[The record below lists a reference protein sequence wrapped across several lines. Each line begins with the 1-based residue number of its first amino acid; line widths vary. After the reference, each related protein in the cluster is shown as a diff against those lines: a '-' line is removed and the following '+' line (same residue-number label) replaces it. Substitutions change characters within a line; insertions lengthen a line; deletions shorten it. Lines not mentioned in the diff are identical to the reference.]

1 MDAKPWSHLYSP
13 RAGEQ
18 RIGDSLAP
26 LGEAPFVLFGV
37 AEDLGVRANGGRP
50 GAADSPEGVL
60 RALLNIPCNDWVRGD
75 VLSWGGILDLRA
87 ASSVEAVDEAVHA
100 AVAPWMKAGMVP
112 LVVGGGHNN
121 AYPLLRAA
129 AEAAGAPVNALNLDP
144 HPDVRALE
152 GRHSGNGFSYA
163 REHGFLARY
172 AVLGLSEYAV
182 NAASLDR
189 LNATPGWA
197 FETLES
203 WAVRG
208 ETSWNAAMDRML
220 GHVHAGP
227 FGLEIDVD
235 GITGAPS
242 SAQTASGWSWLQ
254 ARELAYRAGQTGQT
268 AYVHLTELALNFASE
283 GERPGQ
289 SKAAAMLLLDFVRGT
304 QNLPW

>member
-1 MDAKPWSHLYSP
+1 MDDKTWSHLYTP

-18 RIGDSLAP
+18 RIGDALAP
-26 LGEAPFVLFGV
+26 LGEAPFVLFGI

-50 GAADSPEGVL
+50 GAANSPEAVL
-60 RALLNIPCNDWVRGD
+60 RALLNVPCNDWVRGSD
-75 VLSWGGILDLRA
+75 FAWGGILDLQG
-87 ASSVEAVDEAVHA
+87 ASSVDAIDAAVHA
-100 AVAPWMKAGMVP
+100 AVLPWIRSGAVP

-121 AYPLLRAA
+121 ALPLLWAA
-129 AEAAGAPVNALNLDP
+129 SEAHGKPIHALNLDP
-144 HPDVRALE
+144 HPDVRDLE

-163 REHGFLARY
+163 KERGYLERY

-182 NAASLDR
+182 NASSLER
-189 LNATPGWA
+189 LKSTKGWA
-197 FETLES
+197 FETFES

-208 ETSWNAAMDRML
+208 ETSWESALDRML
-220 GHVHAGP
+220 GHVQIGP

-254 ARELAYRAGQTGQT
+254 ARELAYRAGQTGHVT
-268 AYVHLTELALNFASE
+268 YVHLTELALGYATE
-283 GERPGQ
+283 DERPGQ
-289 SKAAAMLLLDFVRGT
+289 AKAAAMLLLDVVRGT

>member
-1 MDAKPWSHLYSP
+1 
-13 RAGEQ
+13 
-18 RIGDSLAP
+18 
-26 LGEAPFVLFGV
+26 
-37 AEDLGVRANGGRP
+37 
-50 GAADSPEGVL
+50 
-60 RALLNIPCNDWVRGD
+60 
-75 VLSWGGILDLRA
+75 LDLRSA
-87 ASSVEAVDEAVHA
+87 ASVEAVDEAVHA
-100 AVAPWMKAGMVP
+100 AVAPWMKAGLVP

-129 AEAAGAPVNALNLDP
+129 SEAAGAPVNALNLDP

-163 REHGFLARY
+163 REHGLLDRY

-182 NAASLDR
+182 NSASLDR
-189 LNATPGWA
+189 LNTTPGWTY
-197 FETLES
+197 ETLES

-208 ETSWNAAMDRML
+208 ETSWESAMDRML
-220 GHVHAGP
+220 GHVQKGR

-242 SAQTASGWSWLQ
+242 SAQTASGLTWLQ
-254 ARELAYRAGQTGQT
+254 ARELAYRAGQTGQVS
-268 AYVHLTELALNFASE
+268 YLHLTELALNYASE

-289 SKAAAMLLLDFVRGT
+289 AKAAAMLLLDFVRGT

>member
-18 RIGDSLAP
+18 RLGDALAP
-26 LGEAPFVLFGV
+26 LGHAPFVLLGA

-50 GAADSPEGVL
+50 GAAESPEGVF
-60 RALLNIPCNDWVRGD
+60 RALLNIPCNGWARGGE
-75 VLSWGGILDLRA
+75 LSWGGILDLRSA
-87 ASSVEAVDEAVHA
+87 ASVEAVDEAVHA
-100 AVAPWMKAGMVP
+100 AVAPWMKAGLVP

-129 AEAAGAPVNALNLDP
+129 SEAAGAPVNALNLDP

-163 REHGFLARY
+163 REHGLLDRY

-182 NAASLDR
+182 NSASLDR
-189 LNATPGWA
+189 LNTTPGWTY
-197 FETLES
+197 ETLES

-208 ETSWNAAMDRML
+208 ETSWESAMDRML
-220 GHVHAGP
+220 GHVQKGR

-242 SAQTASGWSWLQ
+242 SAQTASGLTWLQ
-254 ARELAYRAGQTGQT
+254 ARELAYRAGQTGQVS
-268 AYVHLTELALNFASE
+268 YLHLTELALNYASE

-289 SKAAAMLLLDFVRGT
+289 AKAAAMLLLDFVRGT

>member
-1 MDAKPWSHLYSP
+1 MDDKPWSHLYTP

-18 RIGDSLAP
+18 RIGDTLAP
-26 LGEAPFVLFGV
+26 LGEAPFVLFGI

-50 GAADSPEGVL
+50 GAANSPEAVL
-60 RALLNIPCNDWVRGD
+60 RALLNVPCNDWVRGSD
-75 VLSWGGILDLRA
+75 FAWGGILDLQG
-87 ASSVEAVDEAVHA
+87 ASSVDAIDAAVHA
-100 AVAPWMKAGMVP
+100 AVLPWIRSGAVP

-121 AYPLLRAA
+121 AFPLLWAA
-129 AEAAGAPVNALNLDP
+129 SEAHDNPIHALNLDP
-144 HPDVRALE
+144 HPDVRDLE

-163 REHGFLARY
+163 KEHGYLERY

-182 NAASLDR
+182 NASSLER
-189 LNATPGWA
+189 LKSTKGWA
-197 FETLES
+197 FETFES

-208 ETSWNAAMDRML
+208 ETSWDSALDRML
-220 GHVHAGP
+220 SHVQVGP

-254 ARELAYRAGQTGQT
+254 ARELAYRAGQTGHVT
-268 AYVHLTELALNFASE
+268 YVHLTELALGYATE

-289 SKAAAMLLLDFVRGT
+289 AKAAAMLLLDVVRGT

>member
-1 MDAKPWSHLYSP
+1 MDDKPWSHLYTP

-18 RIGDSLAP
+18 RIGDALAP
-26 LGEAPFVLFGV
+26 LGKAPFVLFGI

-50 GAADSPEGVL
+50 GAANSPEAVL
-60 RALLNIPCNDWVRGD
+60 RALLNVPCNDWVRGSD
-75 VLSWGGILDLRA
+75 FAWGGILDLQG
-87 ASSVEAVDEAVHA
+87 ASSVDAIDAAVHA
-100 AVAPWMKAGMVP
+100 AVLPWIRSGAVP

-121 AYPLLRAA
+121 ALPLLWAA
-129 AEAAGAPVNALNLDP
+129 SEAHGKPIHALNLDP
-144 HPDVRALE
+144 HPDVRDLE

-163 REHGFLARY
+163 KERGYLERY
-172 AVLGLSEYAV
+172 TVLGLSEYAV
-182 NAASLDR
+182 NASSLER
-189 LNATPGWA
+189 LKSTKGWT
-197 FETLES
+197 FETFES

-208 ETSWNAAMDRML
+208 ETSWESALDRML
-220 GHVHAGP
+220 GHVQVGP

-254 ARELAYRAGQTGQT
+254 ARELAYRAGQTGHVT
-268 AYVHLTELALNFASE
+268 YVHLTELALGYATE

-289 SKAAAMLLLDFVRGT
+289 AKAAAMLLLDVVRGT

>member
-1 MDAKPWSHLYSP
+1 MADNPWSHLYTP

-18 RIGDSLAP
+18 RLGDALAP
-26 LGEAPFVLFGV
+26 RGEAPFVLFGI

-50 GAADSPEGVL
+50 GAAESPEGVL
-60 RALLNIPCNDWVRGD
+60 RALLNIPCNGWVPAAA
-75 VLSWGGILDLRA
+75 LSWGGILDLRHA
-87 ASSVEAVDEAVHA
+87 RSVDAVDEAVHA
-100 AVAPWMKAGMVP
+100 AVLPWMKAGAVP

-121 AYPLLRAA
+121 ALPLLWAA
-129 AEAAGAPVNALNLDP
+129 AEAAGRPVNALNLDP

-163 REHGFLARY
+163 HDRGYLDRY

-182 NAASLDR
+182 NAASLRR
-189 LNATPGWA
+189 LQSTPGWT
-197 FETLES
+197 FESLES

-208 ETSWNAAMDRML
+208 ESSWESALERML
-220 GHVHAGP
+220 GHVQVGP

-254 ARELAYRAGQTGQT
+254 ARELAYRAGQTGQV
-268 AYVHLTELALNFASE
+268 AYVHLTELALGYASE
-283 GERPGQ
+283 GDRPGQ
-289 SKAAAMLLLDFVRGT
+289 AKVAAMLLLDFVRGT

>member
-1 MDAKPWSHLYSP
+1 MDAKPWSYLYSP

-18 RIGDSLAP
+18 RLGDSLAP
-26 LGEAPFVLFGV
+26 LGQAPFVLLGA

-50 GAADSPEGVL
+50 GAAESPEGVF
-60 RALLNIPCNDWVRGD
+60 RALLNIPCNGWVRGGE
-75 VLSWGGILDLRA
+75 LSWGGILDLRSA
-87 ASSVEAVDEAVHA
+87 ASVEAVDEAVHA
-100 AVAPWMKAGMVP
+100 AVAPWMMAGLVP

-129 AEAAGAPVNALNLDP
+129 SEAAGAPVNALNLDP

-163 REHGFLARY
+163 REHGLLERY

-182 NAASLDR
+182 NSASLDR
-189 LNATPGWA
+189 LNTTPGWTY
-197 FETLES
+197 ETLES

-208 ETSWNAAMDRML
+208 ETSWESAMDRML
-220 GHVHAGP
+220 GHVQKGR

-242 SAQTASGWSWLQ
+242 SAQTASGLTWLQ
-254 ARELAYRAGQTGQT
+254 ARELAYRAGQTGQVS
-268 AYVHLTELALNFASE
+268 YLHLTELALNYASE

-289 SKAAAMLLLDFVRGT
+289 AKAAAMLLLDFVRGT

>member
-18 RIGDSLAP
+18 RLGDALAP
-26 LGEAPFVLFGV
+26 LGQAPFVLLGA

-50 GAADSPEGVL
+50 GAAESPEGVF
-60 RALLNIPCNDWVRGD
+60 RALLNIPCNGWVRGGE
-75 VLSWGGILDLRA
+75 LSWGGILDLRSA
-87 ASSVEAVDEAVHA
+87 ASVEAVDEAVHA
-100 AVAPWMKAGMVP
+100 AVAPWMKAGLVP

-129 AEAAGAPVNALNLDP
+129 SEAAGAPVNALNLDP

-152 GRHSGNGFSYA
+152 GRLSGNGFSYA
-163 REHGFLARY
+163 REHGLLDRY

-182 NAASLDR
+182 NSASLDR
-189 LNATPGWA
+189 LNTTPGWTY
-197 FETLES
+197 ETLES

-208 ETSWNAAMDRML
+208 ETSWESAMDRML
-220 GHVHAGP
+220 GHVQKGR

-242 SAQTASGWSWLQ
+242 SAQTASGWTWFQ
-254 ARELAYRAGQTGQT
+254 ARALAYRAGQTGQVS
-268 AYVHLTELALNFASE
+268 YLHLTELALNYASE

-289 SKAAAMLLLDFVRGT
+289 AKAAAMLLLDFVRGT

>member
-1 MDAKPWSHLYSP
+1 MDDKPWSHLYTP

-26 LGEAPFVLFGV
+26 LGEAPFVLLGI

-50 GAADSPEGVL
+50 GAADSPEAVL
-60 RALLNIPCNDWVRGD
+60 RALLNVPCNDWVRGSD
-75 VLSWGGILDLRA
+75 FAWGGILDLQG
-87 ASSVEAVDEAVHA
+87 ASSVDAIDAAVHA
-100 AVAPWMKAGMVP
+100 AVLPWIRSGAVP

-121 AYPLLRAA
+121 ALPLLWAA
-129 AEAAGAPVNALNLDP
+129 SEAHGKPIHALNLDP
-144 HPDVRALE
+144 HPDVRELE

-163 REHGFLARY
+163 KERGYLERY

-182 NAASLDR
+182 NASSLER
-189 LNATPGWA
+189 LKSTKGWA
-197 FETLES
+197 FETFES

-208 ETSWNAAMDRML
+208 ETSWESALDRML
-220 GHVHAGP
+220 GHVQIGP

-254 ARELAYRAGQTGQT
+254 ARELAYRAGQTGHVT
-268 AYVHLTELALNFASE
+268 YVHLTELALGYATE

-289 SKAAAMLLLDFVRGT
+289 AKAAAMLLLDVVRGT
-304 QNLPW
+304 QNLHW

>member
-1 MDAKPWSHLYSP
+1 MDDKPWSHLYTP

-18 RIGDSLAP
+18 RIGDALAP
-26 LGEAPFVLFGV
+26 LGEAPFVLFGI
-37 AEDLGVRANGGRP
+37 AEDLGVRANGGRS
-50 GAADSPEGVL
+50 GAADSPEAVL
-60 RALLNIPCNDWVRGD
+60 RALLNVPCNDWVRGSD
-75 VLSWGGILDLRA
+75 FAWGGILDLQG
-87 ASSVEAVDEAVHA
+87 ASSVDAIDAAVHA
-100 AVAPWMKAGMVP
+100 AVLPWIRSGAVP

-121 AYPLLRAA
+121 ALPLLWAA
-129 AEAAGAPVNALNLDP
+129 SEAHGKPIHALNLDP
-144 HPDVRALE
+144 HPDVRDLE

-163 REHGFLARY
+163 KERGYLERY

-182 NAASLDR
+182 NASSLER
-189 LNATPGWA
+189 LKSTKGWA
-197 FETLES
+197 FETFES

-208 ETSWNAAMDRML
+208 ETSWESALDRML
-220 GHVHAGP
+220 GHVQVGP

-254 ARELAYRAGQTGQT
+254 ARELAYRAGQTGHVT
-268 AYVHLTELALNFASE
+268 YVHLTELALGYATE

-289 SKAAAMLLLDFVRGT
+289 AKAAAMLLLDVVRGT

>member
-18 RIGDSLAP
+18 RLGDALAP
-26 LGEAPFVLFGV
+26 LGQAPFVLLGA

-50 GAADSPEGVL
+50 GAAESPEGVF
-60 RALLNIPCNDWVRGD
+60 RALLNIPCNGWVRGGE
-75 VLSWGGILDLRA
+75 LSWGGILDLRSA
-87 ASSVEAVDEAVHA
+87 ASVEAVDEAVHA
-100 AVAPWMKAGMVP
+100 AVGPWMKAGLVP

-129 AEAAGAPVNALNLDP
+129 SEAAGAPVNALNLDP

-163 REHGFLARY
+163 REHGLLDRY

-182 NAASLDR
+182 NSASLDR
-189 LNATPGWA
+189 LNTTPGWTY
-197 FETLES
+197 ETLES

-208 ETSWNAAMDRML
+208 ETSWESAMDRML
-220 GHVHAGP
+220 GHVQKGR

-242 SAQTASGWSWLQ
+242 SAQTASGLTWLQ
-254 ARELAYRAGQTGQT
+254 ARELAYRAGQTGQVS
-268 AYVHLTELALNFASE
+268 YLHLTELALNYASE

-289 SKAAAMLLLDFVRGT
+289 AKAAAMLLLDFVRGT

>member
-18 RIGDSLAP
+18 RIGDTLAP
-26 LGEAPFVLFGV
+26 LGAAPFVLFGV

-50 GAADSPEGVL
+50 GAADSPEGVV

-75 VLSWGGILDLRA
+75 LLSWGGILDLRA
-87 ASSVEAVDEAVHA
+87 AASVEAVDEAVHA
-100 AVAPWMKAGMVP
+100 AVAPWMKAGTVP

-163 REHGFLARY
+163 HEHGHLDRY

-189 LNATPGWA
+189 LNATPGWTY
-197 FETLES
+197 ETLES

-208 ETSWNAAMDRML
+208 ETSWDAAMDRML
-220 GHVHAGP
+220 GHVQDGP

-242 SAQTASGWSWLQ
+242 S
-254 ARELAYRAGQTGQT
+254 
-268 AYVHLTELALNFASE
+268 
-283 GERPGQ
+283 
-289 SKAAAMLLLDFVRGT
+289 
-304 QNLPW
+304 

>member
-18 RIGDSLAP
+18 RLGDALAP
-26 LGEAPFVLFGV
+26 LGQAPFVLLGA
-37 AEDLGVRANGGRP
+37 AEDLGVLANGGRP
-50 GAADSPEGVL
+50 GAAESPEGVF
-60 RALLNIPCNDWVRGD
+60 RALLNIPCNGWVRGGE
-75 VLSWGGILDLRA
+75 LSWGGILDLRSA
-87 ASSVEAVDEAVHA
+87 ASVEAVDEAVHA
-100 AVAPWMKAGMVP
+100 AVAPWMKAGLVP

-129 AEAAGAPVNALNLDP
+129 SEAAGAPVNALNLDP

-163 REHGFLARY
+163 REHGLLDRY

-182 NAASLDR
+182 NSASLDR
-189 LNATPGWA
+189 LNTTPGWTY
-197 FETLES
+197 ETLES

-208 ETSWNAAMDRML
+208 ETSWESAMDRML
-220 GHVHAGP
+220 GHVQKGR

-242 SAQTASGWSWLQ
+242 SAQTASGLTWLQ
-254 ARELAYRAGQTGQT
+254 ARELAYRAGQTGQVS
-268 AYVHLTELALNFASE
+268 YLHLTELALNYASE

-289 SKAAAMLLLDFVRGT
+289 AKAAAMLLLDFVRGT

>member
-18 RIGDSLAP
+18 RLGDALAP
-26 LGEAPFVLFGV
+26 LGQAPFVLLGA

-50 GAADSPEGVL
+50 GAAESPEGVF
-60 RALLNIPCNDWVRGD
+60 RALLNIPCNGWVRGGE
-75 VLSWGGILDLRA
+75 LSWGGILDLRSA
-87 ASSVEAVDEAVHA
+87 ASVEAVDEAVHA
-100 AVAPWMKAGMVP
+100 AVAPWMKAGIVP

-129 AEAAGAPVNALNLDP
+129 SEAAGAPMNALNLDP

-163 REHGFLARY
+163 REHGLLDRY

-182 NAASLDR
+182 NSASLDR
-189 LNATPGWA
+189 LNTTPGWTY
-197 FETLES
+197 ETLES

-208 ETSWNAAMDRML
+208 ETSWESAMDRML
-220 GHVHAGP
+220 GHVQKGR

-242 SAQTASGWSWLQ
+242 SAQTASGLNWLQ
-254 ARELAYRAGQTGQT
+254 ARELAYRAGQTGQVS
-268 AYVHLTELALNFASE
+268 YLHLAELALNYASE

-289 SKAAAMLLLDFVRGT
+289 AKAAAMLLLDFVRGT

>member
-1 MDAKPWSHLYSP
+1 MDAKPWSYLYSP

-18 RIGDSLAP
+18 RLGDALAP
-26 LGEAPFVLFGV
+26 LGQAPFVLLGA

-50 GAADSPEGVL
+50 GAAESPEGVF
-60 RALLNIPCNDWVRGD
+60 RALLNIPCNGWVRGGE
-75 VLSWGGILDLRA
+75 LSWGGILDLRSA
-87 ASSVEAVDEAVHA
+87 ASVEAVDEAVHA
-100 AVAPWMKAGMVP
+100 AVAPWMKAGLVP

-129 AEAAGAPVNALNLDP
+129 SEAAGAPVNALNLDP

-163 REHGFLARY
+163 REHGLLDRY

-182 NAASLDR
+182 NSASLDR
-189 LNATPGWA
+189 LNTTPGWTY
-197 FETLES
+197 ETLES

-208 ETSWNAAMDRML
+208 ETSWESAMDRML
-220 GHVHAGP
+220 GHVQKGR

-242 SAQTASGWSWLQ
+242 SAQTASGLTWLQ
-254 ARELAYRAGQTGQT
+254 ARELAYRAGQTGQVS
-268 AYVHLTELALNFASE
+268 YLHLTELALNYASE

-289 SKAAAMLLLDFVRGT
+289 AKAAAMLLLDFVRGT

>member
-1 MDAKPWSHLYSP
+1 
-13 RAGEQ
+13 
-18 RIGDSLAP
+18 
-26 LGEAPFVLFGV
+26 
-37 AEDLGVRANGGRP
+37 VRANGGRP
-50 GAADSPEGVL
+50 GAAESPEGVF
-60 RALLNIPCNDWVRGD
+60 RALLNIPCNGWVRGGE
-75 VLSWGGILDLRA
+75 LSWGGILDLRSA
-87 ASSVEAVDEAVHA
+87 ASVEAVDEAVHA
-100 AVAPWMKAGMVP
+100 AGAPWMKAGLVP

-129 AEAAGAPVNALNLDP
+129 SEAAGAPVNALNLDP

-163 REHGFLARY
+163 REHGLLGRY

-182 NAASLDR
+182 NSASLDR
-189 LNATPGWA
+189 LNTTPGWTY
-197 FETLES
+197 ETLES

-208 ETSWNAAMDRML
+208 ETSWESAMDRML
-220 GHVHAGP
+220 GHVQKGR

-242 SAQTASGWSWLQ
+242 SAQTASGLTWLQ
-254 ARELAYRAGQTGQT
+254 ARELAYRAGQTGQVS
-268 AYVHLTELALNFASE
+268 YLHLTELALNYASE

-289 SKAAAMLLLDFVRGT
+289 AKAAAMLLLDFVRGT

>member
-1 MDAKPWSHLYSP
+1 MDDKPWSHLYTP

-18 RIGDSLAP
+18 RIGDALAP
-26 LGEAPFVLFGV
+26 LGEAPFVLFGI

-50 GAADSPEGVL
+50 GAANSPEAVL
-60 RALLNIPCNDWVRGD
+60 RALLNVPCNDWVRGSD
-75 VLSWGGILDLRA
+75 FAWGGILDLQG
-87 ASSVEAVDEAVHA
+87 ASSVDAIDAAVHA
-100 AVAPWMKAGMVP
+100 AVLPWIRSGAVP

-121 AYPLLRAA
+121 ALPLLWAA
-129 AEAAGAPVNALNLDP
+129 SEAHGKPIHALNLDP
-144 HPDVRALE
+144 HPDVRDLE

-163 REHGFLARY
+163 KERGYLERY

-182 NAASLDR
+182 NASSLER
-189 LNATPGWA
+189 LKSTKGWA
-197 FETLES
+197 CETFES

-208 ETSWNAAMDRML
+208 ETSWESALDRML
-220 GHVHAGP
+220 GHVQVGP

-254 ARELAYRAGQTGQT
+254 ARELAYRAGQTGHVT
-268 AYVHLTELALNFASE
+268 YVHLTELALGYATE

-289 SKAAAMLLLDFVRGT
+289 AKAAAMLLLDVVRGT

>member
-1 MDAKPWSHLYSP
+1 MDAKPWSYLYSP

-18 RIGDSLAP
+18 RLGDSLAP
-26 LGEAPFVLFGV
+26 LGQAPFVLLGA

-50 GAADSPEGVL
+50 GAAESPEGVF
-60 RALLNIPCNDWVRGD
+60 RALLNIPCNGWVRGGE
-75 VLSWGGILDLRA
+75 LSWGGILDLRSA
-87 ASSVEAVDEAVHA
+87 ASVEAVDDAVHA
-100 AVAPWMKAGMVP
+100 AVAPWMKAGLVP

-129 AEAAGAPVNALNLDP
+129 SEAAGAPVNALNLDP

-163 REHGFLARY
+163 REHGLLDRY

-182 NAASLDR
+182 NSASLDR
-189 LNATPGWA
+189 LNTTPGWTY
-197 FETLES
+197 ETLES

-208 ETSWNAAMDRML
+208 ETSWESAMDRML
-220 GHVHAGP
+220 GHVQKGR

-242 SAQTASGWSWLQ
+242 SAQTASGLTWLQ
-254 ARELAYRAGQTGQT
+254 ARELAYRAGQTGQVS
-268 AYVHLTELALNFASE
+268 YLHLTELALNYASE

-289 SKAAAMLLLDFVRGT
+289 AKAAAMLLLDFVRGT

>member
-1 MDAKPWSHLYSP
+1 MDDKPWSHLYTP

-18 RIGDSLAP
+18 RIGDTLAP
-26 LGEAPFVLFGV
+26 LGEAPFVLFGI

-50 GAADSPEGVL
+50 GAANSPEAVL
-60 RALLNIPCNDWVRGD
+60 RALLNVPCNDWVRGSD
-75 VLSWGGILDLRA
+75 FAWGGILDLQG
-87 ASSVEAVDEAVHA
+87 ASSVDAIDAAVHA
-100 AVAPWMKAGMVP
+100 AVLPWIRSGAVP

-121 AYPLLRAA
+121 AFPLLWAA
-129 AEAAGAPVNALNLDP
+129 SDAHGKPIHALNLDP
-144 HPDVRALE
+144 HPDVRDLE

-163 REHGFLARY
+163 KEHGYLERY

-182 NAASLDR
+182 NASSLER
-189 LNATPGWA
+189 LKSTKGWA
-197 FETLES
+197 FETFES

-208 ETSWNAAMDRML
+208 ETSWDSALDRML
-220 GHVHAGP
+220 GHVKVGP

-254 ARELAYRAGQTGQT
+254 ARELAYRAGQTGHVT
-268 AYVHLTELALNFASE
+268 YVHLTELALGYATE

-289 SKAAAMLLLDFVRGT
+289 AKAAAMLLLDVVRGT